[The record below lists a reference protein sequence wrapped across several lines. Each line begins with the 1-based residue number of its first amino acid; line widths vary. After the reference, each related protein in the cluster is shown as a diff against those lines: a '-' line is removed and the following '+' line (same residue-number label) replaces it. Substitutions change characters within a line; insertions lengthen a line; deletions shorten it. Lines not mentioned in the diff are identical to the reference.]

1 MNKRKAGVCTALFA
15 IIVFALYGATVFIE
29 NSNGETLYEYIRLTL
44 FPWMCG
50 CYMGKLCRHF
60 NKWLTKDTE
69 K

>member
-29 NSNGETLYEYIRLTL
+29 NSNGMTLYEYMRLML

-50 CYMGKLCRHF
+50 NYMAKLTIRF
-60 NKWLTKDTE
+60 NEWLTKETKE
-69 K
+69 